1 MDFTPD
7 VSSGTV
13 KRREDPLEDNK
24 KTKRGQLEDHN
35 RTTIGQL

>member
-24 KTKRGQLEDHN
+24 RTIRGQLDDQN
-35 RTTIGQL
+35 RTNIKQL

>member
-13 KRREDPLEDNK
+13 KRREDPLEESK
-24 KTKRGQLEDHN
+24 RTIRGQLEYNN

>member
-24 KTKRGQLEDHN
+24 RTTRGQLEDLN

>member
-13 KRREDPLEDNK
+13 KRREDSLEDNK
-24 KTKRGQLEDHN
+24 RTIRGQLEDHD